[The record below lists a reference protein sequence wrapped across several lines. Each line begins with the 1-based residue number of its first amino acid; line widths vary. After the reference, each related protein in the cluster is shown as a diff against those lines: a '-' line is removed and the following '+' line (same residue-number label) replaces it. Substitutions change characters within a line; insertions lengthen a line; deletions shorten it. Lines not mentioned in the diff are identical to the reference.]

1 MNQLRLPFRPTF
13 DEQSLKQYFQKTTA
27 KPIHLTLTSNTVSM
41 LSIKEKESAVFIRL
55 HRMFLNADS
64 DVLDEIGAFINRNR
78 RPAQKVKEFINCNK
92 ACIQERKMRAVYSKP
107 QGRYYNLSDM
117 FEALNKDYFSN
128 SVSSAIAWG
137 NKSPRR
143 TVRKRRLGSYQR
155 DRDII
160 RINPVLDSK
169 RVPRYFVEFIVYH
182 EMLHAAF
189 AVESGSTRQ
198 RVHSLE
204 FKRRERLFKNY
215 ALALQWEERTYGF

>member
-1 MNQLRLPFRPTF
+1 MNQLSLPFLPTF
-13 DEQSLKQYFQKTTA
+13 DEQSLKQYFQKITP

-41 LSIKEKESAVFIRL
+41 LSIREKESAICIRL
-55 HRMFLNADS
+55 HRMFLNADC
-64 DVLDEIGAFINRNR
+64 DVLDEIGAFINRKR
-78 RPAQKVKEFINCNK
+78 RPAQKVKEFIHCNK
-92 ACIQERKMRAVYSKP
+92 ACIKETKMQAVYSKP

-117 FEALNKDYFSN
+117 FEEVNKDYFSS

-155 DRDII
+155 DRDMI

-182 EMLHAAF
+182 EMLHAAL
-189 AVESGSTRQ
+189 ALESGSTRQ

-204 FKRRERLFKNY
+204 FK
-215 ALALQWEERTYGF
+215 

>member
-1 MNQLRLPFRPTF
+1 MNQLSLPFLPTF
-13 DEQSLKQYFQKTTA
+13 DEQSLKQYFQKTTS

-41 LSIKEKESAVFIRL
+41 LSIREKEAAVFIRL

-78 RPAQKVKEFINCNK
+78 RPAQKVKEFIHRNK
-92 ACIQERKMRAVYSKP
+92 ACIKERKLRALYSKP
-107 QGRYYNLSDM
+107 RGQYYNLYDM
-117 FEALNKDYFSN
+117 FEALNKAYFSN
-128 SVSSAIAWG
+128 SVLSAITWG
-137 NKSPRR
+137 NKCPRR
-143 TVRKRRLGSYQR
+143 AVRKRRLGSYQR

-169 RVPRYFVEFIVYH
+169 KVPRYFVEFIVYH
-182 EMLHAAF
+182 EMLHAAL
-189 AVESGSTRQ
+189 AVEYGNARQ

-215 ALALQWEERTYGF
+215 ALALQWEERKYVS

>member
-1 MNQLRLPFRPTF
+1 MYQLSLPFLPSF
-13 DEQSLKQYFQKTTA
+13 DEQSLKDYIQKITS

-55 HRMFLNADS
+55 HRMFLNADR
-64 DVLDEIGAFINRNR
+64 DVLEEIGAFINRR
-78 RPAQKVKEFINCNK
+78 KRPRQKIKEFIHRNK
-92 ACIQERKMRAVYSKP
+92 ACIKERKLRALYSKP
-107 QGRYYNLSDM
+107 RGQYYNLYDM
-117 FEALNKDYFSN
+117 FEALNKAYFSN
-128 SVSSAIAWG
+128 SVLSAITWG
-137 NKSPRR
+137 NKCPRR
-143 TVRKRRLGSYQR
+143 AVRKRRLGSYQR

-169 RVPRYFVEFIVYH
+169 KVPRYFVEFIVYH

-189 AVESGSTRQ
+189 ALESGSTRQ

-215 ALALQWEERTYGF
+215 ALALQWEERKYGF